1 MNNYLCIQIKLNLNG
16 QYFISLKIIENSG
29 KFKAILKFQGSFI
42 YPQWIVSKN
51 LTSFKEYTVIFK
63 NLMKISFIFLLYTQV
78 QFLYYNLFFNE
89 LYLKP

>member
-29 KFKAILKFQGSFI
+29 KFKAILKSQGSFI